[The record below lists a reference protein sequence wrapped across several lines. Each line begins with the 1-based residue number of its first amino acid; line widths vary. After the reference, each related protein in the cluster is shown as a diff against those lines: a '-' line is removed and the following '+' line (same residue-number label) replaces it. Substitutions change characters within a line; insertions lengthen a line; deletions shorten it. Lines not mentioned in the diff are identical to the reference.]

1 PMDFAIRNP
10 VVGHSSH
17 IDEKAQNWGGFESDI
32 LGYLSD
38 INKLEQFADYAN
50 NAQELSDRLEPFLDN
65 AKVVFEAME
74 KLTKGQVT
82 WVELRK
88 QYGSHV
94 AGAIAKIRKLNSEFD
109 SEMSK
114 IAAQDRAD
122 LLRIDQKRKHGL
134 AEVAAQLH
142 HDLQAELW
150 RHENKISG
158 IENRQV
164 VQAER
169 QAITTGLREKRQQL
183 LARARYGSRALEPN
197 QTPQEVIPI
206 QSQNHAP
213 ASSVSATGT
222 VRGWGAML
230 GNLWQKLGDR

>member
-1 PMDFAIRNP
+1 M
-10 VVGHSSH
+10 
-17 IDEKAQNWGGFESDI
+17 
-32 LGYLSD
+32 
-38 INKLEQFADYAN
+38 
-50 NAQELSDRLEPFLDN
+50 DN

-82 WVELRK
+82 WIELRK

-114 IAAQDRAD
+114 IDAQDRAD
-122 LLRIDQKRKHGL
+122 LLRIDQKRKHAL
-134 AEVAAQLH
+134 TEVAAQLH
-142 HDLQAELW
+142 QDLQAELW
-150 RHENKISG
+150 RHENKISS
-158 IENRQV
+158 IENKQT

-197 QTPQEVIPI
+197 QTPQEVIPVTI
-206 QSQNHAP
+206 QNHAP

>member
-1 PMDFAIRNP
+1 MDFAIRNP
-10 VVGHSSH
+10 VLGHASH
-17 IDEKAQNWGGFESDI
+17 IDEKAQVWGGFDADI

-94 AGAIAKIRKLNSEFD
+94 ATAIAKIRKLNSEFD

-114 IAAQDRAD
+114 IDAQDRAD
-122 LLRIDQKRKHGL
+122 LLRIDQKRKHAL
-134 AEVAAQLH
+134 AVATQLH

-150 RHENKISG
+150 RHENKISS
-158 IENRQV
+158 IENRQT

-183 LARARYGSRALEPN
+183 LARARFGSRALEPN

-213 ASSVSATGT
+213 SSSVSATGT

>member
-1 PMDFAIRNP
+1 MDFAISNP
-10 VVGHSSH
+10 VMGHSSH
-17 IDEKAQNWGGFESDI
+17 IDEKAQTWGGFDADI

-50 NAQELSDRLEPFLDN
+50 NAQDLSDRLEPFLDN

-82 WVELRK
+82 WTELRK

-94 AGAIAKIRKLNSEFD
+94 ATAIAKIRKLNSEFD
-109 SEMSK
+109 LEMGK
-114 IAAQDRAD
+114 IDAQDRAD
-122 LLRIDQKRKHGL
+122 LLRIDQKRQHAL
-134 AEVAAQLH
+134 TEVAAQLH

-150 RHENKISG
+150 RHENKING
-158 IENRQV
+158 IENRQT

-197 QTPQEVIPI
+197 QMPQEVIPI
-206 QSQNHAP
+206 QSQTYAP
-213 ASSVSATGT
+213 SSSVSATGT
-222 VRGWGAML
+222 VRSWGAML
-230 GNLWQKLGDR
+230 GNLWQKLGER

>member
-1 PMDFAIRNP
+1 MDFVIRNP
-10 VVGHSSH
+10 VMGHSSH
-17 IDEKAQNWGGFESDI
+17 IDEKAQAWGGFESDI

-114 IAAQDRAD
+114 IDAQDRAD
-122 LLRIDQKRKHGL
+122 LLRIDQKRKHAL
-134 AEVAAQLH
+134 TEVAAQLH
-142 HDLQAELW
+142 HDL
-150 RHENKISG
+150 
-158 IENRQV
+158 
-164 VQAER
+164 QAER

-230 GNLWQKLGDR
+230 GNLWNKLGDR

>member
-1 PMDFAIRNP
+1 MDFAIRNP
-10 VVGHSSH
+10 VMSHASH
-17 IDEKAQNWGGFESDI
+17 IDEKAQTWGGFNADI
-32 LGYLSD
+32 LSYLSD

-50 NAQELSDRLEPFLDN
+50 NAQELADRLEPFLDN

-82 WVELRK
+82 WTELRK

-94 AGAIAKIRKLNSEFD
+94 ATAIAKIRKLNSEFD
-109 SEMSK
+109 SEMSRVD
-114 IAAQDRAD
+114 AQDRAD
-122 LLRIDQKRKHGL
+122 LLRIDQKRKHAL

-150 RHENKISG
+150 RHENKISS
-158 IENRQV
+158 IENRQT
-164 VQAER
+164 VQAQR

-183 LARARYGSRALEPN
+183 LARARYGTRALEPN
-197 QTPQEVIPI
+197 SSLQEVIPF
-206 QSQNHAP
+206 QAQNSAP
-213 ASSVSATGT
+213 TSSVSATGT

>member
-1 PMDFAIRNP
+1 MDFAIRNP

-17 IDEKAQNWGGFESDI
+17 IDEKAQSWGGFESDI

-94 AGAIAKIRKLNSEFD
+94 ATAIAKIRKLNSEFD
-109 SEMSK
+109 SEMGK
-114 IAAQDRAD
+114 IDAQDRAD
-122 LLRIDQKRKHGL
+122 LLRIDQKRKHAL
-134 AEVAAQLH
+134 TEVAAQLH

-150 RHENKISG
+150 RHENKISS
-158 IENRQV
+158 IENKQV

-197 QTPQEVIPI
+197 QTPQEVIPVT
-206 QSQNHAP
+206 SQTSAP

-230 GNLWQKLGDR
+230 GNLWNKLGDR

>member
-1 PMDFAIRNP
+1 MDFAIRNP
-10 VVGHSSH
+10 VMGHSSH
-17 IDEKAQNWGGFESDI
+17 IDEKAQAWGGFEADI

-82 WVELRK
+82 WTELKK

-94 AGAIAKIRKLNSEFD
+94 AGAVAKVRKLNSEFD
-109 SEMSK
+109 LEMSK
-114 IAAQDRAD
+114 VDAQDRSD
-122 LLRIDQKRKHGL
+122 LLRIDQKRKHAL
-134 AEVAAQLH
+134 TEIASQLH
-142 HDLQAELW
+142 QDLQAELW
-150 RHENKISG
+150 RHENKISS
-158 IENRQV
+158 IENRQA

-169 QAITTGLREKRQQL
+169 QTITAGLRDKRQQL

-197 QTPQEVIPI
+197 LAPQEVIPVT
-206 QSQNHAP
+206 SQTSAP
-213 ASSVSATGT
+213 SSSVSATGT
-222 VRGWGAML
+222 VRGWGSML

>member
-1 PMDFAIRNP
+1 MDFAIRNP

-17 IDEKAQNWGGFESDI
+17 IDEKAQSWGGFEADI

-82 WVELRK
+82 WTELRK

-109 SEMSK
+109 SEMGK
-114 IAAQDRAD
+114 IDAQDRAD
-122 LLRIDQKRKHGL
+122 LLRIDQKRKHAL
-134 AEVAAQLH
+134 TEVAAQLH
-142 HDLQAELW
+142 HDLQAELL

-158 IENRQV
+158 IENKQT

-183 LARARYGSRALEPN
+183 LARARFGSRALEPN
-197 QTPQEVIPI
+197 LAPQEVIPI

-213 ASSVSATGT
+213 SSSVSATGT

-230 GNLWQKLGDR
+230 GNLWQKFGDR

>member
-1 PMDFAIRNP
+1 MDFAIRNP
-10 VVGHSSH
+10 VMGHASH
-17 IDEKAQNWGGFESDI
+17 IDEKAQTWGGFSADI
-32 LGYLSD
+32 LSYLSD

-82 WVELRK
+82 WTELRK

-94 AGAIAKIRKLNSEFD
+94 ATAIAKIRKLNSEFD
-109 SEMSK
+109 SEMSRVD
-114 IAAQDRAD
+114 AQDRAD
-122 LLRIDQKRKHGL
+122 LLRIDQKRKHAL

-150 RHENKISG
+150 RHENKISS
-158 IENRQV
+158 IENRQT
-164 VQAER
+164 VQAQR
-169 QAITTGLREKRQQL
+169 QAITTVLREKRQQL
-183 LARARYGSRALEPN
+183 LARARYGTRALEPN
-197 QTPQEVIPI
+197 SSPQDVIPF
-206 QSQNHAP
+206 QAQNSAP
-213 ASSVSATGT
+213 TSSVSATGT